1 MEMLLNKSNS
11 AQNQAHYLALS
22 VKYRERARRCS
33 DRMVAAG
40 YTSLADGYELLAR
53 SLGTQIQL
61 PGRTDKRAEG
71 EAI

>member
-1 MEMLLNKSNS
+1 MDMLPSHSNR

-22 VKYRERARRCS
+22 VKYRERAKRSS

-53 SLGTQIQL
+53 SLGAQSQL
-61 PGRTDKRAEG
+61 PGRTDKRAR
-71 EAI
+71 